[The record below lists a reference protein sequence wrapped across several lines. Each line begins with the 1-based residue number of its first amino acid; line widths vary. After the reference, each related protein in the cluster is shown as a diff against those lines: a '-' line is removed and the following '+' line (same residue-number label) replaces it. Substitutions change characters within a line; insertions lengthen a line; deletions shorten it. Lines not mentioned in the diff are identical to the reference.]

1 MPAAVWSKKAAVEYQ
16 DNVLVTSV
24 IVQGYGLSVN
34 VF

>member
-1 MPAAVWSKKAAVEYQ
+1 MLAAVWSKKAAVEYQ

-24 IVQGYGLSVN
+24 IVQGYRLSMN